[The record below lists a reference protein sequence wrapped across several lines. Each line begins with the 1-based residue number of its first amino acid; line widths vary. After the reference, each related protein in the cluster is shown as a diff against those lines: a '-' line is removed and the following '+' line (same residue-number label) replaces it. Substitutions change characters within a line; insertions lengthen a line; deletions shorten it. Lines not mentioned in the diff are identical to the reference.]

1 MAKGHDFSNWDCSR
15 GDANRKEPEVEVT
28 DAGWSHCKT
37 EAISSYARFQIPK

>member
-15 GDANRKEPEVEVT
+15 GDANRKEPEVEVMAA
-28 DAGWSHCKT
+28 DLSHCKI